1 MIENKT
7 TFINPETFQ
16 VSHIYV
22 SIPTSSEGE
31 AESAEDR
38 AKAQEI
44 IDWVKIEARKKIIQ
58 EASALTAGRKFSS
71 VAKEFSEDPETAEKG
86 GDLGFI
92 MKNQTLPEIATAM
105 VKLKTGE
112 NSAIIESSIGFHI
125 VQLTNKKPSRAVAL
139 DEVKPEILNHL
150 LKFETEKLL
159 QTYLSKLRK
168 LSINLFAN
176 G

>member
-1 MIENKT
+1 ME
-7 TFINPETFQ
+7 PETFQ

-22 SIPTSSEGE
+22 SVPASGEGK

-44 IDWVKIEARKKIIQ
+44 IDWVKKEAHKKINQ
-58 EASALTAGRKFSS
+58 AASALKAGRKFSS

-92 MKNQTLPEIATAM
+92 IKRQTLPEIANAM
-105 VKLKTGE
+105 VKLKAGE
-112 NSAIIESSIGFHI
+112 TSEVIESSIGFHI
-125 VQLTNKKPSRAVAL
+125 VQLNNKENSRAIAL
-139 DEVKPEILNHL
+139 DKVKPEILNHL

-159 QTYLSKLRK
+159 QSYLSKLRK
-168 LSINLFAN
+168 RADIKIYLNTI
-176 G
+176 